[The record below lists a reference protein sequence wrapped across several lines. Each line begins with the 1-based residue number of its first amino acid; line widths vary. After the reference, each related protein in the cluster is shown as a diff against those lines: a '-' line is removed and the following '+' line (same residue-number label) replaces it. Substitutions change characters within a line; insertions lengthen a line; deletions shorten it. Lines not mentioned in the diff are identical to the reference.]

1 MNEPSRGGSRVEKRF
16 VIGVVTGIVAGAV
29 SVGTLYGV
37 GRNGHTIVGQQDEN
51 KQLSVEYSQR
61 KLDALEGVV
70 KSNYIGEI
78 IDDNM
83 IEGIYKG
90 YVYGVGDAYTT
101 YLTKEAFSKEET
113 EAEGNYVGTGIKFAW
128 GISNQYLMIT
138 EVIPNSPADKAGIV
152 VGDKI
157 FAIDGIK
164 ALGSNDTKIYEKL
177 TYNGKDPVKYTIKNN
192 DETETKE
199 VTLTADVVKINL
211 VDAKLLEDGTGYIVL
226 DGLVDHTVEEIQA
239 ALDKLINEDAHSL
252 VLDIRNV
259 YSDNLEEVQKLC
271 DLFLDKE
278 VAFSVKSKDGSIK
291 SYETTEG
298 SCTLPLAV
306 LTNTYTE
313 GVIEAFPAAI
323 EAYSRGSVV
332 GEETAGNGTTQVR
345 VPLED
350 GSGLSITTGLI
361 LDAKGNQIK
370 DNGVVPTTIQKTITE
385 NTLELVTTGTLKLE
399 NDVVLQKAI
408 EVLK

>member
-1 MNEPSRGGSRVEKRF
+1 MEKRF
-16 VIGVVTGIVAGAV
+16 VVGVVTGIFVGVV

-37 GRNGHTIVGQQDEN
+37 GRNGHTVVAQQEVGGGTTITYN
-51 KQLSVEYSQR
+51 QR
-61 KLDALEGVV
+61 KVNALKEVV
-70 KSNYIGEI
+70 QSHYIGEI
-78 IDDNM
+78 VDDNM

-90 YVYGVGDAYTT
+90 YVYGVGDTYTT
-101 YLTKEAFSKEET
+101 YLTKEAFSKQQN

-128 GISNQYLMIT
+128 GISNQYLIIT

-152 VGDKI
+152 TGDKI
-157 FAIDGIK
+157 FAIDDIK

-192 DETETKE
+192 DETVTKE
-199 VTLTADVVKINL
+199 INLTADVVKINL
-211 VDAKLLEDGTGYIVL
+211 VDSKLLKDGTGYIVL
-226 DGLVDHTVEEIQA
+226 NGLVDGTVKEIQS
-239 ALDKLINEDAHSL
+239 ALDKLMEQGAHSL
-252 VLDIRNV
+252 VLDLRSV

-278 VAFSVKSKDGSIK
+278 IAFSVKSKDGTVET
-291 SYETTEG
+291 YETEQG
-298 SCTLPLAV
+298 GYDLPLAV

-323 EAYSRGSVV
+323 EAFSRGSVV

-370 DNGVVPTTIQKTITE
+370 DHGVVPNIIQKTITE
-385 NTLELVTTGTLKLE
+385 NSLELVTTGTLKLE
-399 NDVVLQKAI
+399 NDVVLQRAI
-408 EVLK
+408 EALK